1 MTTAD
6 KTRQRLVESMR
17 KSKSGAAR
25 KPSTTTRAAATK
37 KAAPAK
43 KATPRRAPA
52 KPAAPARQLSMAVMT
67 AVTQQISTDPYQSH
81 GRIWPD

>member
-6 KTRQRLVESMR
+6 KTKQKLLDSMR

-25 KPSTTTRAAATK
+25 KPAAGTRAKTTRKAAARR
-37 KAAPAK
+37 APAK
-43 KATPRRAPA
+43 KA
-52 KPAAPARQLSMAVMT
+52 AAPKRPASAETFMPAITR
-67 AVTQQISTDPYQSH
+67 QISEDPYQSH

>member
-6 KTRQRLVESMR
+6 KTKQQLLDSMR

-25 KPSTTTRAAATK
+25 KPAAATR
-37 KAAPAK
+37 AK
-43 KATPRRAPA
+43 TTRKTPTRRAA
-52 KPAAPARQLSMAVMT
+52 KPAAPKRPAAVEAVMSAIT
-67 AVTQQISTDPYQSH
+67 RQVSSDPYQSS